1 MNKITEVAVPK
12 CGSSD
17 KRNTEYESN
26 YSAEKFFHSLI
37 DNPKPVIFDVGAHKG
52 ESIKFFKNI
61 FRSAEVFSFEPS
73 PENFRELELVANDF
87 GTKALNVAIGEVSD
101 DVTFYQQDL
110 SHLGGLLPINSNS
123 KDSLG
128 YAEKATN
135 DEITV
140 SCLTLNDVVN
150 DFEIHSIDILKV
162 DVQGFEVGVLNGGN
176 DALLRT
182 KLVMIEI
189 SLYDFYDE
197 SKGTWFDV
205 NRIMGELGF
214 ELFDIAKVSKNPKNL
229 RTDWVEL
236 IFLNDR

>member
-205 NRIMGELGF
+205 NRILGELGF

-236 IFLNDR
+236 IFK

>member
-17 KRNTEYESN
+17 KRNTEYEAN
-26 YSAEKFFHSLI
+26 YSTEKFFHSLI

-87 GTKALNVAIGEVSD
+87 GTKVLNVAIGEVSD
-101 DVTFYQQDL
+101 YVTFYQQDL

-140 SCLTLNDVVN
+140 SCLTLNDVVH

>member
-17 KRNTEYESN
+17 KRNTEYEAN
-26 YSAEKFFHSLI
+26 YSAEKFFHSII
-37 DNPKPVIFDVGAHKG
+37 DNTKPIIFDVGAHKG

-61 FRSAEVFSFEPS
+61 FRSAEVFSFEPC
-73 PENFRELELVANDF
+73 PENFRELELIANDF
-87 GTKALNVAIGEVSD
+87 GTKAFNVALGEVSGD
-101 DVTFYQQDL
+101 ATFYQQSL
-110 SHLGGLLPINSNS
+110 SHLGSLLPINSNS

-128 YAEKATN
+128 YAEKAIN
-135 DEITV
+135 DELTV
-140 SCLTLNDVVN
+140 NCLTLNDVVN

-162 DVQGFEVGVLNGGN
+162 DVQGFEVGVLNGGF

-189 SLYDFYDE
+189 SLYDFYGE
-197 SKGTWFDV
+197 SKSTWFDV
-205 NRIMGELGF
+205 NRILGNLGF

-229 RTDWVEL
+229 RTDWAEL
-236 IFLNDR
+236 IFLNNR